1 MTAKHNRPAGRS
13 GGAAGKGTFQYGQQ
27 SQYSTTVRAVPVH
40 RADGRIVGELRGDV
54 ASTALTL
61 TKHAKREHMLQR
73 PAAWAW
79 DDAILQ
85 AAENAGA
92 RFTEIECDGLIYR
105 ASIADFKRYGFPVNR
120 GFGPQRGLALT
131 YWHVR
136 RVGEAPAAVQ
146 LGLFEA
152 AR

>member
-1 MTAKHNRPAGRS
+1 MSGKRNRPAGAN
-13 GGAAGKGTFQYGQQ
+13 GGAAATNTANYRQYNTKTAPVSIRQ
-27 SQYSTTVRAVPVH
+27 VR

-54 ASTALTL
+54 L

-79 DDAILQ
+79 DVAILD

-92 RFTEIECDGLIYR
+92 RFTEVECDGLIYR
-105 ASIADFKRYGFPVNR
+105 ASLADFQRYGFPINR
-120 GFGPQRGLALT
+120 GYGAQRGLPLAH
-131 YWHVR
+131 WHVR
-136 RVGEAPAAVQ
+136 RKGEPPAAVQ
-146 LGLFEA
+146 MSLFEA